1 MRLQLATDVLPPPRP
16 RRPFQSPSSDSK
28 VGDTIPDLK
37 DIFSSAMDS
46 IEEEHD
52 DSVINKVLKRGPGG
66 FGGAG
71 NGGFNGGF
79 DSGNNGGMHNR
90 QPRA

>member
-1 MRLQLATDVLPPPRP
+1 MA
-16 RRPFQSPSSDSK
+16 
-28 VGDTIPDLK
+28 DTIPDLK

-79 DSGNNGGMHNR
+79 GGSNSGGTHNG